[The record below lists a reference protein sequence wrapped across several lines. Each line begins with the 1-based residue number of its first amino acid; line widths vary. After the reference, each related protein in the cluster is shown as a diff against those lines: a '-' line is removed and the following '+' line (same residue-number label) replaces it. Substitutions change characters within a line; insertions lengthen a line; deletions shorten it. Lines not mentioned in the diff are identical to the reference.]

1 MHGSVIRIDWRRG
14 GQVAFLVIAL
24 ISGLL
29 GGVLR
34 VSAADC
40 GVCGVDV
47 AASSAHDCCAEMPA
61 DTEDP
66 AVGQNGTCEC
76 SLRVPVENTVTP
88 ANGPVPQIQ
97 LGLSAPD
104 VEARPSPLPEPLPHS
119 HPVWPHPPGAP
130 LYLAHAALLI

>member
-1 MHGSVIRIDWRRG
+1 MHASVIRIDWRRG

-29 GGVLR
+29 GGVHR

-40 GVCGVDV
+40 GSCGVDV
-47 AASSAHDCCAEMPA
+47 AASSAHDCCAGMPA

-66 AVGQNGTCEC
+66 ALGQGGSCDC
-76 SLRVPVENTVTP
+76 SLQVPAENTATL
-88 ANGPVPQIQ
+88 ASGSVPQIQ
-97 LGLSAPD
+97 LGLNAPD
-104 VEARPSPLPEPLPHS
+104 VEARPSPLPESFPHP
-119 HPVWPHPPGAP
+119 HPVSPHPPGAP